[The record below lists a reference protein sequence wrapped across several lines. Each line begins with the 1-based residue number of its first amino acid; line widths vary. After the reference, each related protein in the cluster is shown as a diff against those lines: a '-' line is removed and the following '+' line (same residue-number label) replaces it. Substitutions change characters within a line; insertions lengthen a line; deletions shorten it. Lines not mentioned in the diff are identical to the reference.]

1 MFLSKKLFLFD
12 AELSLTI
19 EYLHNRIKN
28 RDQNFIL
35 DIDRKAYLLVRSDDP
50 PNRLS
55 DEEQTIRAEVVDH
68 DELLAEPSFKRGHRK
83 SRPFPEFS

>member
-1 MFLSKKLFLFD
+1 M
-12 AELSLTI
+12 
-19 EYLHNRIKN
+19 
-28 RDQNFIL
+28 
-35 DIDRKAYLLVRSDDP
+35 LVRSDDP

-68 DELLAEPSFKRGHRK
+68 DELLAEPGFKRGHRK